1 MNVYVGV
8 CVCVCVCAALPVL
21 QLLPDQPDA
30 VTGSCSVRQG
40 SSITLDAPPTGKGVY
55 VVGGGRVVW

>member
-40 SSITLDAPPTGKGVY
+40 SSITLDAPLRVRGSMWW
-55 VVGGGRVVW
+55 GGGRVVW